1 MPTES
6 KSRKIAYWVVTGFTA
21 LAFTGSAAFSLMG
34 PPELAAAYEKL
45 GMPLYLMVL
54 IGVAKLLF
62 VVAIL
67 APGFARLKEW
77 AYAGITINMVGAF
90 YSHIMVGDPVNE
102 IIAPL
107 IPLSFALAS
116 YFLRPA
122 DRRLPDL
129 AK

>member
-1 MPTES
+1 VPTES
-6 KSRKIAYWVVTGFTA
+6 KPRKIAYWVFTSLTA
-21 LAFTGSAAFSLMG
+21 LAYTASGSMNLMG
-34 PPELAAAYEKL
+34 PPELIAGLEKL
-45 GMPLYLMVL
+45 GMPLYLPL
-54 IGVAKLLF
+54 LLGVAKLLA

-77 AYAGITINMVGAF
+77 AYAGITFAMVGAC
-90 YSHIMVGDPVNE
+90 YSHIMSGDPINDC
-102 IIAPL
+102 IAPL

>member
-1 MPTES
+1 MANDT
-6 KSRKIAYWVVTGFTA
+6 KNRKIAYWVVTGLTA
-21 LAFTGSAAFSLMG
+21 LAFTGSGTMSLIG

-77 AYAGITINMVGAF
+77 AYAGITINMVGGF
-90 YSHIMVGDPVNE
+90 YSHLMVGDPISESV
-102 IIAPL
+102 APL
-107 IPLSFALAS
+107 IPLSFAIAS
-116 YFLRPA
+116 YLLRPS
-122 DRRLPDL
+122 DRRLPDRS
-129 AK
+129 A

>member
-1 MPTES
+1 MF
-6 KSRKIAYWVVTGFTA
+6 TGLTA
-21 LAFTGSAAFSLMG
+21 LAYTASGSMNLIG
-34 PPELAAAYEKL
+34 PPELVAGLEKL
-45 GMPLYLMVL
+45 GMPLYLPL
-54 IGVAKLLF
+54 LLGVAKLLA

-77 AYAGITINMVGAF
+77 AYAGITFAMLGAS
-90 YSHIMVGDPVNE
+90 YSHIMSGDPVNE

-107 IPLSFALAS
+107 IPLSFALTS
-116 YFLRPA
+116 YALRPS